1 MAWRCSGNSNH
12 ELLSN
17 MRSAGLIKTN
27 TVFQAMQKVDRKCY
41 VPVQKDAYL
50 DSPQSIGYGATISAP
65 HMHAYA
71 VEALLP
77 FLNKG
82 GKVLDIGSGSGY
94 TMAIF
99 WHLVKGENAYVLG
112 IDHLKPL
119 VDMARSN
126 LQKDG
131 LEKELQEGVLEVME
145 ADGRLG
151 YPQRGPYSAIH
162 VGAAASTIP
171 EPLIEQLAK
180 PGRMFIPVEDPN
192 GLGQDIWHVDK
203 DEQGKITKEKQF
215 GVMYVP
221 LTDAKKQ
228 WPVSV

>member
-1 MAWRCSGNSNH
+1 
-12 ELLSN
+12 

-27 TVFQAMQKVDRKCY
+27 QVFQSMQKVNRKCY
-41 VPVQKDAYL
+41 VPIEKDAYL
-50 DSPQSIGYGATISAP
+50 DSPQSIGFGATISAP

-99 WHLVKGENAYVLG
+99 WHLIKGENACVIG

-119 VDMARSN
+119 VELARSN
-126 LQKDG
+126 LRKDG
-131 LEKELQEGVLEVME
+131 FEKELQEGAIEVIE

-151 YPQRGPYSAIH
+151 YSQRGPYSAIH
-162 VGAAASTIP
+162 VGAAAKTIP

-180 PGRMFIPVEDPN
+180 PGRMFIPVEDSD
-192 GLGQDIWHVDK
+192 GQGQDIWHIDK
-203 DEQGKITKEKQF
+203 DEQGKITKQKQF

-228 WPVSV
+228 WPGSI